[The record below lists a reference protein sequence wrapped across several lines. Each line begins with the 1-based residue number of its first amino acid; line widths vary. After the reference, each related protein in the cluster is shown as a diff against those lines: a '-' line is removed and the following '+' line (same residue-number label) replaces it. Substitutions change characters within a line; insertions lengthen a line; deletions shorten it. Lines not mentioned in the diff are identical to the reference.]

1 MVEITWLKHSAFK
14 IKTESG
20 KNIYL
25 DPYQLP
31 DDLEKADIIITS
43 HEHGDHFS
51 KSDIKKIWK
60 DDTILIGPK
69 SIEEKLKEFNGK
81 GLELYKSYEV
91 QGIKIE
97 LVPAYNIK
105 RMRPGTNET
114 FHPQKNK
121 WAGSIIEVDGQV
133 IYHAGDTER
142 IPEMNDLK
150 NRNIDVAMLPC
161 GGTYTM
167 DFDESSN
174 VAVDIKPKIVIPM
187 HNWEEDVNKYVKIL
201 ADKDPDIKVE
211 VLENKTLTI

>member
-1 MVEITWLKHSAFK
+1 MLEITWLKHSAFK
-14 IKTESG
+14 IKTKLG

-31 DDLEKADIIITS
+31 NDLEKADIIITS

-60 DDTILIGPK
+60 NDTILIGPN

-81 GLELYKSYEV
+81 GLELYKPYEV

-121 WAGSIIEVDGQV
+121 WAGTIINVDDKI

-142 IPEMNDLK
+142 IPEIKELRK
-150 NRNIDVAMLPC
+150 RNIDVAMLPC
-161 GGTYTM
+161 GGIYTM
-167 DFDESSN
+167 DFDESSD

-187 HNWEEDVNKYVKIL
+187 HNWKEDVNKYVEIL
-201 ADKDPDIKVE
+201 ANKDPSIKVE
-211 VLENKTLTI
+211 VLENKILKV